1 MAEIDVIIPTRDRA
15 TLVVR
20 AIDSV
25 LAQTLAPRRVIVVDD
40 GSTDETPEVL
50 KRYGEKILIVRSEGL
65 GVSAARNAG
74 ISAGHSS
81 WIALLDSDDLWEP
94 TKLDRQWRELKAQQY
109 PYRWSHTEEIWIR
122 NGRRVNPMKKHQ
134 KPSGWVFESSLKL
147 CCVSPSSVLL
157 ERRFLES
164 MGNFDE
170 SLPACEDYALWLK
183 MAAREPVHFLDE
195 ALTIKHGGHE
205 DQLSRKYWGMDRFR
219 AQALESL
226 LSDDGLQ
233 PDLRR
238 LALENLIFRYDVL
251 LTGAEKRGGSPH
263 AEEWM
268 TSRLSAK
275 SALEAL
281 SCR

>member
-50 KRYGEKILIVRSEGL
+50 KRYGEKILIVQSEGL

-94 TKLDRQWRELKAQQY
+94 TKLERQWRELKAQQY

-157 ERRFLES
+157 ERSFLES
-164 MGNFDE
+164 MGYFDE
-170 SLPACEDYALWLK
+170 TLPACEDYAS
-183 MAAREPVHFLDE
+183 
-195 ALTIKHGGHE
+195 G
-205 DQLSRKYWGMDRFR
+205 
-219 AQALESL
+219 
-226 LSDDGLQ
+226 
-233 PDLRR
+233 
-238 LALENLIFRYDVL
+238 
-251 LTGAEKRGGSPH
+251 
-263 AEEWM
+263 
-268 TSRLSAK
+268 
-275 SALEAL
+275 
-281 SCR
+281 